1 MSSKAA
7 CSVTLEGVRFWK
19 RLTTRVISPSFVN
32 PADPCGGKSVAGTGR
47 HAAGNRN
54 VRAVFPA
61 GDQLPRL
68 SQPSLAEP
76 SDPDGFPVEF
86 EVNRM
91 AILAAAPDPDRRREY
106 RRHGG
111 FGAMGNVDSRHVVY
125 RKA

>member
-19 RLTTRVISPSFVN
+19 RLTTRVISPGFVN

-54 VRAVFPA
+54 VRAVF
-61 GDQLPRL
+61 
-68 SQPSLAEP
+68 
-76 SDPDGFPVEF
+76 
-86 EVNRM
+86 
-91 AILAAAPDPDRRREY
+91 LAAAPDPDRRREY